1 MWVAMLNSFVYPRVV
16 SDGLANVWDGVVMS
30 ISAEVWSIDRLAD
43 TAIDDE
49 LTDVMLGVADDMLS
63 GVEITLLST
72 AVINV

>member
-1 MWVAMLNSFVYPRVV
+1 MWVVMLNNFVYPRAV

-49 LTDVMLGVADDMLS
+49 LTDVMLDIADDMLS
-63 GVEITLLST
+63 GVEITLVST
-72 AVINV
+72 AVINL